1 LVVGGT
7 LSDFKG
13 AGALYTATF
22 TPAAGATSA
31 MVFVDSDKFRSA
43 AGVANQ
49 DGLDTNNI
57 LSLLIGSHGCED
69 VTTLGL
75 EDVLAVPPSACLG
88 QYVLKVEGDP
98 NDVVNLKRSGTG
110 GDQWTASGM
119 VTVDNQLY
127 QLWTHSA
134 NSKAFVLIDAD
145 IHTVVPNMV

>member
-1 LVVGGT
+1 
-7 LSDFKG
+7 
-13 AGALYTATF
+13 
-22 TPAAGATSA
+22 
-31 MVFVDSDKFRSA
+31 M
-43 AGVANQ
+43 ANQ

-88 QYVLKVEGDP
+88 QYVLTVEGDAK
-98 NDVVNLKRSGTG
+98 DVVNLKRSGTG

-145 IHTVVPNMV
+145 IHTVVPNIV